1 MKKINIHF
9 PYAEILKRKA
19 RWEQVWNLQQP
30 DRVPVLH
37 YIGSRYWLPLVGY
50 ENRFHDYLN
59 DPGVMLEAQLLG
71 AKWILENIK
80 SDYHQIHLAP
90 KS

>member
-19 RWEQVWNLQQP
+19 RWEQVWNFQQP

-59 DPGVMLEAQLLG
+59 DPGAV
-71 AKWILENIK
+71 
-80 SDYHQIHLAP
+80 SYTHLDVYKRQP
-90 KS
+90 LFIGMDFLKI